1 MICLSNFLPNLCK
14 NSIPEPMRCIITNI
28 FCCVLVTLMPCCRT
42 TPKHSD
48 KKVFNMNLDQGLT
61 SLDPAFSRNQN
72 AMWMVNQIF
81 NGLVQIDSALNTVS
95 CIAKTWQI
103 SQDGLTYT
111 FNLRNDVYFHDHP
124 LFPGGIGRKVI
135 ASDFAYSFYRLID
148 PKVGSSGGWIF
159 SDKVKDANSFKAL
172 NDSTFQVHLN
182 KPSPAFMKILAIQYC
197 SVVPKE
203 IVDHYGKDFRS
214 HPVGTGPFKFKYWK
228 EDEILVLLKN
238 EHYWEKDGDK
248 QLPYLDAVKASFI
261 SDKQSAFMNFIKKE
275 LDFFD
280 KVDGSYRDD
289 ILTKS
294 GKMTTKYKG
303 KFRLTKSAY
312 LCTEYV
318 GILVDTNLVV
328 VKNSPLRYKKVRQAI
343 NYSIDKSK
351 LIKYLRNGV
360 GIPATAGFVPEG
372 MPGFDSS
379 TVKGYNYDPVKAA
392 RLLTEAGFPHG
403 KGMPEVTL
411 HTSTTYKDLIEF
423 IQGELNALG
432 IKVKVD
438 ASPSASL
445 RDLMSKNEV
454 NFFRGSWIADYPDGE
469 NYLAVFYSK
478 NKVPNGPNYTAYYN
492 KEFDKLFE
500 QSYYVSDD
508 KERFKLYQKMDN
520 MVMENGN
527 MVPIF
532 YDQSVIMTQNNISG
546 FINNPLNLMILKTVK
561 KN

>member
-14 NSIPEPMRCIITNI
+14 NSIPELMRRIITNI
-28 FCCVLVTLMPCCRT
+28 FCGIWVAIMVSCGTA
-42 TPKHSD
+42 PKPSD

-72 AMWMVNQIF
+72 AMWMTNQIF
-81 NGLVQIDSALNTVS
+81 NGLVQIDSALNTVPS
-95 CIAKTWQI
+95 IAKSWQI
-103 SQDGLTYT
+103 SSDNLTYT

-124 LFPGGIGRKVI
+124 LFPGGKGRKVV

-159 SDKVKDANSFKAL
+159 SDKVKDAGSFKAI
-172 NDSTFQVHLN
+172 NDSTFQVHLT

-203 IVDHYGKDFRS
+203 IVEHYGKDFRS

-238 EHYWEKDGDK
+238 EHYWEKIDGV

-294 GKMTTKYKG
+294 GKMTSKYKG
-303 KFRLTKSAY
+303 KFNLTKGAY

-318 GILVDTNLVV
+318 GILVDTNLAT
-328 VKNSPLRYKKVRQAI
+328 VKNSPLKYKKVRQAI
-343 NYSIDKSK
+343 NYAIDKPK

-372 MPGFDSS
+372 MPGFDS
-379 TVKGYNYDPVKAA
+379 TKVKGYHYEPEKAS
-392 RLLTEAGFPHG
+392 RLLAEAGFPDG

-411 HTSTTYKDLIEF
+411 NTSTTYKDLIEF
-423 IQGELNALG
+423 IQGELNAIG

-508 KERFKLYQKMDN
+508 QERYKLYQKMDN

-546 FINNPLNLMILKTVK
+546 YVINPLNLMILKTVK
-561 KN
+561 KK